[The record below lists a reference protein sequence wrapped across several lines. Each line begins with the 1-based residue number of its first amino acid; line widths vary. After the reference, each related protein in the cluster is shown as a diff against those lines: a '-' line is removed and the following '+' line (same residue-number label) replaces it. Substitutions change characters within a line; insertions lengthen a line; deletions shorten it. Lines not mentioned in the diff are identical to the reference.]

1 MLRLVQLPDSFR
13 FVHCRCCTCDPATSM
28 TWGVAWLLVPHASPS
43 PAFWSSLPYTQPLAA
58 RYGKPATPTQIR
70 FHLILPLFADCHVA
84 IPRMLLPPAP
94 QGCLAALPHHLLGER
109 AVLGALARSGP
120 SAWAA
125 ALLAV
130 PRTLRMMYLHAWQ
143 SYVWNAAAS
152 HRQGP
157 GAAAAQRPL
166 LAGQDTPHRCGGHLA

>member
-1 MLRLVQLPDSFR
+1 
-13 FVHCRCCTCDPATSM
+13 
-28 TWGVAWLLVPHASPS
+28 
-43 PAFWSSLPYTQPLAA
+43 
-58 RYGKPATPTQIR
+58 
-70 FHLILPLFADCHVA
+70 
-84 IPRMLLPPAP
+84 MLLAPAS

-152 HRQGP
+152 HRQAPAQQLRSVSPWLGRTQRT
-157 GAAAAQRPL
+157 GAEAA
-166 LAGQDTPHRCGGHLA
+166 